1 MNLAYPRKYTWE
13 NFQGAVCPSASVF
26 YVKNELAMP
35 RGNFQQRNGCLC
47 VPILPKQ
54 SSQQC
59 INRGPVPLISPY
71 PGNEIFFEQ
80 RSGSSS
86 FWLPI
91 DSSPL
96 GP

>member
-1 MNLAYPRKYTWE
+1 MNLAYPRKYAWE
-13 NFQGAVCPSASVF
+13 NFQGAVCPGASVF
-26 YVKNELAMP
+26 DAKNELTMP

-86 FWLPI
+86 FCYL
-91 DSSPL
+91 
-96 GP
+96 